1 MFLQFWNWISSKG
14 LQGYALRAKTDKT
27 GDETKEI
34 MRANPSYLQI
44 EPTPDKNIFFLENSK
59 KQKLNLPHTSNYLH
73 CIYNYS
79 HSIYII
85 LSIMSNVEM
94 L

>member
-1 MFLQFWNWISSKG
+1 MNWTN
-14 LQGYALRAKTDKT
+14 LR
-27 GDETKEI
+27 
-34 MRANPSYLQI
+34 LF
-44 EPTPDKNIFFLENSK
+44 FFLENSK
-59 KQKLNLPHTSNYLH
+59 KQKLNLLHTSNYLR

-79 HSIYII
+79 HNIYIV